1 MAKTIIYITFI
12 PWFLH
17 YGFSIYNSLKLTKE
31 MKFNFE
37 WFKKNYNKIFHI
49 EELLLIAIFVYL
61 ADYGTQT
68 FSNIVKEMLFSVMNL
83 YLFVNLFYDKR
94 TMTTKKLGLSDLKEI
109 IILLLVTAL
118 PFVYFMRTNNMVY
131 TYYIMFGYG
140 FFNFLFVLIARLI
153 GLVIG
158 HIFHLNGK
166 KRF

>member
-12 PWFLH
+12 PWILH
-17 YGFSIYNSLKLTKE
+17 YGFSIYNSLKLTKS
-31 MKFNFE
+31 MKFNFA

-83 YLFVNLFYDKR
+83 YLFVNFFYDKR
-94 TMTTKKLGLSDLKEI
+94 TITTEKLGLSDLKEI
-109 IILLLVTAL
+109 IILVLITTV
-118 PFVYFMRTNNMVY
+118 PFIYFMRTNNMVY

-140 FFNFLFVLIARLI
+140 FFNFLFVLISRLI
-153 GLVIG
+153 GLILG
-158 HIFHLNGK
+158 KIFRLNGK
-166 KRF
+166 K